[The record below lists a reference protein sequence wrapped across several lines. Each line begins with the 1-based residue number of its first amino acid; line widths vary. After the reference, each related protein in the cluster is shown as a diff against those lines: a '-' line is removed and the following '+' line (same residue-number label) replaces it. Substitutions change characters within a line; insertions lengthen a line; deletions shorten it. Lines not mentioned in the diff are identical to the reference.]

1 MTLFQKILR
10 VISIL
15 HLVFGILLAA
25 LIALFFAAGTE
36 VDASAAFDG
45 ELTAEQS
52 RIAALIVLGYS
63 LVVELVMFWLCFRAS
78 SRAEKVMPIL
88 VISMLNVLLMV
99 IQFFFRGTAAF
110 TEGAG
115 LASTALTIVTFF
127 CAVQIKSGR

>member
-1 MTLFQKILR
+1 MTLFQKIIR

-15 HLVFGILLAA
+15 HLVFGILLV
-25 LIALFFAAGTE
+25 ALFVLMLAMGRELDIQFAGL
-36 VDASAAFDG
+36 AA
-45 ELTAEQS
+45 EESWL
-52 RIAALIVLGYS
+52 ALLILLGIYIVI
-63 LVVELVMFWLCFRAS
+63 EMVMFWLCFRAS

>member
-1 MTLFQKILR
+1 MTLFQKIIR

-15 HLVFGILLAA
+15 HLVFGILLV
-25 LIALFFAAGTE
+25 ALFVLMLAMGRELDIQFEGLAAE
-36 VDASAAFDG
+36 ESW
-45 ELTAEQS
+45 L
-52 RIAALIVLGYS
+52 ALLILLGIYIVI
-63 LVVELVMFWLCFRAS
+63 EMVMFWLCFRAS